1 MVRNAIQTIVK
12 ITRIGSSSGVIIDK
26 KVMDLLD
33 LKIGDYLQLTIEK
46 LEKEDFK
53 KEIKTK

>member
-1 MVRNAIQTIVK
+1 MVGKTIQTLVK
-12 ITRIGSSSGVIIDK
+12 ITKIGSSSGVIIDK

-33 LKIGDYLQLTIEK
+33 LKVGDYLQLTIEK

-53 KEIKTK
+53 TQKKD

>member
-1 MVRNAIQTIVK
+1 MVGKTIQTLVK
-12 ITRIGSSSGVIIDK
+12 ITKIGSSSGVIIDK

-53 KEIKTK
+53 TQKKD